1 MGSRRCPWGTSYV
14 SRPRTLCWAGGRS
27 GLGALD
33 YHGHPR
39 PRLCIVL
46 VDRDKCTESRS
57 YSHLLFDHD
66 SLAASELRIHV
77 WASRTL
83 IHLAL
88 FSYTA
93 PSANNDSPVV
103 WRGLMV
109 MKAVQQASPRSI
121 QLIWLI
127 YRTDRRLLPSSPRSY
142 YSMSTGRHRL
152 GISRFWSSTCLRE
165 LVTCN

>member
-1 MGSRRCPWGTSYV
+1 MGSRRCPWGTFYV
-14 SRPRTLCWAGGRS
+14 SRPRTLWWAGGRS

-33 YHGHPR
+33 CHGHPR

-46 VDRDKCTESRS
+46 VDRDRCTESRS

-66 SLAASELRIHV
+66 SLAASRLGIHV
-77 WASRTL
+77 SASPTL
-83 IHLAL
+83 TRSAS

-127 YRTDRRLLPSSPRSY
+127 CRTDHLPDPFPPCSC
-142 YSMSTGRHRL
+142 YSMSTGRHQL
-152 GISRFWSSTCLRE
+152 GISRFWSSICHQE
-165 LVTCN
+165 PVTYN